1 MGFMMRKSSS
11 IFLNFVDDITQ
22 QKISVHN
29 EKTFQVELLRRI
41 PASQLEQKYGGAK
54 PNIESNFFPPDMS
67 MPEKQ
72 MMSTA
77 QLKAEAP

>member
-29 EKTFQVELLRRI
+29 DSTYKPELLKLVAKNSI
-41 PASQLEQKYGGAK
+41 EKKYGGSK
-54 PNIESNFFPPDMS
+54 PDITGNFFPP
-67 MPEKQ
+67 
-72 MMSTA
+72 
-77 QLKAEAP
+77 

>member
-29 EKTFQVELLRRI
+29 DSTYKPELLRLV
-41 PASQLEQKYGGAK
+41 PKHALERKYGGSR
-54 PNIESNFFPPDMS
+54 PDLTGNFFPPQDMTTS
-67 MPEKQ
+67 Q
-72 MMSTA
+72 
-77 QLKAEAP
+77 

>member
-29 EKTFQVELLRRI
+29 DKTYKEGLLDLI
-41 PASQLEQKYGGAK
+41 PAACLEQKYGGQK
-54 PNIESNFFPPDMS
+54 HDITSGFFPPDMR
-67 MPEKQ
+67 MPGKTMLSFE
-72 MMSTA
+72 
-77 QLKAEAP
+77 